1 MVIKSRIISSLV
13 MLFQACATR
22 AKKMNSTLGISRMGK
37 RRDLLPATLRGKRS
51 GTTMMGDTEGKM

>member
-1 MVIKSRIISSLV
+1 